1 MDSLQIPSIRTQFRD
16 IEFLKGRDNALA
28 YLIGVDDILT
38 FIQDIVENSSEEDL
52 SETISDFIDKIRN
65 EWLELIV

>member
-1 MDSLQIPSIRTQFRD
+1 MDSLQIPSIKTQFRD
-16 IEFLKGRDNALA
+16 IKFLKGRDNALA

-38 FIQDIVENSSEEDL
+38 FTQDIVENSSKEEL
-52 SETISDFIDKIRN
+52 PEIISDFIDKIRN